1 MDATATTLLPGLP
14 FNPTTG
20 NEYSGDN
27 VVTLLMAADAGS
39 YPTAEWAGYEQWK
52 AAGRQVRKG
61 ETATRIKRV
70 VVVKDRKTGED
81 ARRVTTLCV
90 FNRAQ
95 TDEIAAESAGAA

>member
-1 MDATATTLLPGLP
+1 MNDATATLLPGLP

-27 VVTLLMAADAGS
+27 TILLMMAADAGN
-39 YPTAEWAGYEQWK
+39 YPTHEWAGYEQWK

-61 ETATRIKRV
+61 EKSTKIRRV
-70 VVVKDRKTGED
+70 VVAKDRKTGEP
-81 ARRVTTLCV
+81 RKCVTTLSV